1 MYELIQK
8 RDYYCPSRYIR
19 GRITEYDIKACNIN
33 MLLYY
38 DQISIDTY
46 NFLNN
51 IPKYDREVYIGNMI
65 KENPDI
71 YKVIAN
77 GIKEFKTKLAEANNI
92 SDNEIIRIANDA
104 VFINRSI
111 DLQITQFDNILFANK
126 GTYSSALKILDKH
139 TIVFVGND
147 NYGNNIVE
155 VKGLGDNAILHQNYM
170 LSIIVS
176 IINTMEKSSV
186 KDALALLNDIYKDYV
201 NLRLD
206 KGFYREFNSSSLYK
220 YKDLDY
226 GAYYID
232 NINDIDISYNL
243 SILRELW
250 SILIEQGGN
259 RI

>member
-1 MYELIQK
+1 
-8 RDYYCPSRYIR
+8 
-19 GRITEYDIKACNIN
+19 
-33 MLLYY
+33 
-38 DQISIDTY
+38 
-46 NFLNN
+46 
-51 IPKYDREVYIGNMI
+51 
-65 KENPDI
+65 
-71 YKVIAN
+71 
-77 GIKEFKTKLAEANNI
+77 
-92 SDNEIIRIANDA
+92 
-104 VFINRSI
+104 
-111 DLQITQFDNILFANK
+111 
-126 GTYSSALKILDKH
+126 
-139 TIVFVGND
+139 
-147 NYGNNIVE
+147 
-155 VKGLGDNAILHQNYM
+155 M